1 MTSSNLKLK
10 LSFNYLLIAMIIAL
24 VAVLVSV
31 TSVFATGSK
40 AIPLRGIVEGFYG
53 VPWTQQQRLDMLD
66 FMAGKKMNA
75 YIYGP
80 KDDEYHRKYW
90 RQPYPEDKLQDL
102 QQLINRAKADN
113 IEFIFAVSP
122 GNDIDFASAKDKAA
136 MVNKMT
142 AMYKMG
148 VRQFALFFDDI
159 PTKDAKGQAEFIN
172 YINRNFVKKHK
183 DCKRLIV
190 VPTEY
195 YLLAMENQGNV
206 QEYTAAFA
214 GNLDKDI
221 LVLYTGA
228 EVCPDGLTEETISRV
243 NEIYGR
249 AAGLWWNY
257 PVNDYMEQK
266 LALGPLDSITA
277 EADGTDIPAFFVNPM
292 FKPELSKIAIATAAD
307 YALAPAEFNASE
319 AWQKA
324 LQEQYGKLA
333 QAMEVFADHSQR
345 LENNWAH
352 IGHGDAARL
361 REMYYNYWRAQ
372 ANHSQEAAAIRQ
384 RLLEDN
390 ANRSQMV
397 QMLQEMLKPEVK
409 AECQEQLELLQ
420 LYTGQERIGLYIMD
434 NEPDRD
440 EAYRLLR
447 AMADKQKAIEAKQQ
461 TAKISEGVLDGFYAD
476 FLKWFHD
483 KYQ

>member
-1 MTSSNLKLK
+1 
-10 LSFNYLLIAMIIAL
+10 
-24 VAVLVSV
+24 
-31 TSVFATGSK
+31 
-40 AIPLRGIVEGFYG
+40 
-53 VPWTQQQRLDMLD
+53 
-66 FMAGKKMNA
+66 
-75 YIYGP
+75 
-80 KDDEYHRKYW
+80 
-90 RQPYPEDKLQDL
+90 
-102 QQLINRAKADN
+102 
-113 IEFIFAVSP
+113 
-122 GNDIDFASAKDKAA
+122 
-136 MVNKMT
+136 
-142 AMYKMG
+142 
-148 VRQFALFFDDI
+148 
-159 PTKDAKGQAEFIN
+159 
-172 YINRNFVKKHK
+172 
-183 DCKRLIV
+183 
-190 VPTEY
+190 
-195 YLLAMENQGNV
+195 
-206 QEYTAAFA
+206 
-214 GNLDKDI
+214 
-221 LVLYTGA
+221 
-228 EVCPDGLTEETISRV
+228 
-243 NEIYGR
+243 
-249 AAGLWWNY
+249 
-257 PVNDYMEQK
+257 
-266 LALGPLDSITA
+266 
-277 EADGTDIPAFFVNPM
+277 M

-324 LQEQYGKLA
+324 LQEQYGELA

-361 REMYYNYWRAQ
+361 REMYDNYWRAQ
-372 ANHSQEAAAIRQ
+372 ANHSQEAAASRQ